1 MLDLDIVKSFLR
13 VDYDDDDQLIEFEI
27 QAARDYIKNAVG
39 IFVDGDPLM
48 ELLAMKLVTDMY
60 DKRTYTVSE
69 NEKSSYTTKSMVM
82 QLQLKY
88 GGDSND
94 E

>member
-1 MLDLDIVKSFLR
+1 MLDLDIAKSFLR

-39 IFVDGDPLM
+39 IFVDGDSLM
-48 ELLAMKLVTDMY
+48 ELLAMKLITDMY

-88 GGDSND
+88 GGDSDD